1 MDFTFDLLQAAGI
14 AAAIGIRPLMPVLL
28 TGGLAAADT
37 GVDFEGT
44 DFAFLEEPWFLAV
57 VAVLV
62 IGLWL
67 ATRRARPEVIERG
80 WAAYATAAIAG
91 PLALLEGA
99 GTMADGG
106 HPAWIGMVVG
116 LVCVSLGLAASVSL
130 FARVRRRLDAE
141 AASYLPLYGE
151 GAALV
156 ACGVSILFPPL
167 ALLVLAG
174 LVWLLLGS
182 RRREGEK
189 YAGLRILR

>member
-1 MDFTFDLLQAAGI
+1 MDFILALLQAAGI

-28 TGGLAAADT
+28 TGGLASADL
-37 GVDFEGT
+37 GIDFDGT
-44 DFAFLEEPWFLAV
+44 DFSFLEEPWFLAV
-57 VAVLV
+57 VAVVV
-62 IGLWL
+62 IALWL
-67 ATRRARPEVIERG
+67 ATRRAKPEVLERG

-91 PLALLEGA
+91 PLALLMG
-99 GTMADGG
+99 GGSVADVGD
-106 HPAWIGMVVG
+106 PAWTGMVVG
-116 LVCVSLGLAASVSL
+116 LACVSVGLAASVSL
-130 FARVRRRLDAE
+130 FARVRRRLDPE

-156 ACGVSILFPPL
+156 ACGISILFPPL
-167 ALLVLAG
+167 ALLVLGA